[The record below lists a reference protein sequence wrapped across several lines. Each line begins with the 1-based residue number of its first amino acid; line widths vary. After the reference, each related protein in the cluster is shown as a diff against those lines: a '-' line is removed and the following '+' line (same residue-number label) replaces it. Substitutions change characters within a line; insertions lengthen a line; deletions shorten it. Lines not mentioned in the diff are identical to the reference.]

1 MRKFVAL
8 LFIAVLA
15 VSSLVVV
22 GSVFA
27 QSPPEPSVPEFT
39 VKFVNASYTV
49 TTTNSYT
56 GVDENEQVS
65 NNSVEITIT
74 NQPFSHQDYQ
84 ICYNVRVK
92 PRFEENWTEVYPVR
106 RRTSAYLGDS
116 DFSYAEYINDYSP
129 LQSESD
135 YSTIVFHVV
144 PTTLDQASGYD
155 IRMYYWGAPGQ
166 ESEYHTLFS
175 AIPDDSQLDFQ
186 VAALVGHDSQVWIVD
201 SYPLSHRYY
210 GDYKPAIA
218 YDTTSSWSITQ
229 TITIGENQTPSP
241 PPSEQ
246 GETQLSE
253 QAVVLGVA
261 AIVAVFA
268 SGLVLLYR
276 IKRK

>member
-39 VKFVNASYTV
+39 VRFVNASYTV
-49 TTTNSYT
+49 TTANSYT
-56 GVDENEQVS
+56 GVDETEQVS
-65 NNSVEITIT
+65 NNSIEITIT
-74 NQPFSHQDYQ
+74 NQPFSHSNYQ

-106 RRTSAYLGDS
+106 RRTSAYLGDG

-175 AIPDDSQLDFQ
+175 AIPDDGQLDFQ
-186 VAALVGHDSQVWIVD
+186 VAALVGHDSQVWID
-201 SYPLSHRYY
+201 ETGPLYAWYTGHSE
-210 GDYKPAIA
+210 PAIA
-218 YDTTSSWSITQ
+218 YDAASGWSSTQ
-229 TITIGENQTPSP
+229 TVVIGENQTSSP
-241 PPSEQ
+241 APSEH
-246 GETQLSE
+246 G
-253 QAVVLGVA
+253 AVLGVV